1 MPQVKEVRPYVLR
14 HSLTTLVRNRGATR
28 WDLEGFMGHRSSS
41 LRSAN
46 IRPSSPP
53 WRASF
58 SIWKPSHPAHCAG
71 TAREQTS
78 PAHSREAE
86 KCCHNND
93 LERWLTGL
101 ITIHAGLRK
110 AQVLAGALI
119 GGPRVAHT
127 KFGPIFG
134 VEPASIGTPCIASK
148 LNEIGDS
155 GCLKPFVGGA
165 TGHLT

>member
-1 MPQVKEVRPYVLR
+1 MENDSDQPDMPQVKEVRPYVLR

-53 WRASF
+53 RRASF
-58 SIWKPSHPAHCAG
+58 PIWKPSHPAHCAG

-93 LERWLTGL
+93 LERCAYRTHIFRCRPQKISGFCQRRNSWPP
-101 ITIHAGLRK
+101 R
-110 AQVLAGALI
+110 
-119 GGPRVAHT
+119 GPHQIRSHFWRRTCVDWDTVH
-127 KFGPIFG
+127 
-134 VEPASIGTPCIASK
+134 CI
-148 LNEIGDS
+148 
-155 GCLKPFVGGA
+155 
-165 TGHLT
+165 

>member
-1 MPQVKEVRPYVLR
+1 MVR
-14 HSLTTLVRNRGATR
+14 
-28 WDLEGFMGHRSSS
+28 
-41 LRSAN
+41 
-46 IRPSSPP
+46 
-53 WRASF
+53 
-58 SIWKPSHPAHCAG
+58 
-71 TAREQTS
+71 
-78 PAHSREAE
+78 
-86 KCCHNND
+86 
-93 LERWLTGL
+93 LTGL

-165 TGHLT
+165 TGHPQNEEPFILSPMAWFLIPQGLRRVVALWRAS